1 MDTLFLLISI
11 AVSALLVLIYL
22 KLAKIEKY
30 LAKDT
35 SNVYKADWD
44 ELDELFGKAAEVIAQ
59 YDKASASLIQ
69 RRLGIGYARSAR
81 ILDQLCSEGLISE
94 ADGAKP
100 RRVYKD
106 KIKQYLGN
114 KQS

>member
-1 MDTLFLLISI
+1 MSY
-11 AVSALLVLIYL
+11 LVKQRRL
-22 KLAKIEKY
+22 
-30 LAKDT
+30 
-35 SNVYKADWD
+35 
-44 ELDELFGKAAEVIAQ
+44 IAQ

-106 KIKQYLGN
+106 KIMPYLGN
-114 KQS
+114 KQG